1 MRWEN
6 NMSDKLKNSIIVVG
20 LDNTVKMVES
30 LLSSGYKVKIK
41 YFDKV
46 DDVDNMWIVRRYML
60 VFQKDDTNGF
70 PSGLDELFKDYEGPK
85 PSMMVDDDNVY
96 DDDEIR
102 KD

>member
-20 LDNTVKMVES
+20 LDNTVKMAES

-60 VFQKDDTNGF
+60 VYEKDETNGF
-70 PSGLDELFKDYEGPK
+70 PSGLDELFKDYEAPK
-85 PSMMVDDDNVY
+85 PGIMVDDNNVY
-96 DDDEIR
+96 DDAEIR